1 MHDHGTS
8 LSRNS
13 HSPAMSDSGISVDAA
28 SNNSG
33 SSASMMNAAAL
44 AKLQSGTL
52 WSKELKV
59 GHLIM
64 TFPSWH
70 CSYLVYFSLYS
81 WSSTNSCWDS
91 PSLHFTE

>member
-44 AKLQSGTL
+44 AKLQSGT
-52 WSKELKV
+52 
-59 GHLIM
+59 
-64 TFPSWH
+64 
-70 CSYLVYFSLYS
+70 
-81 WSSTNSCWDS
+81 
-91 PSLHFTE
+91 